1 VNKLTRNGNIVNEKT
16 NWKYMG
22 EANDSMA
29 NFLQEMEGKIANL
42 SGSEYNTFSNKLT
55 NLDGQ

>member
-1 VNKLTRNGNIVNEKT
+1 MNKLTRNGNIVNEKT